1 MAAGLA
7 VSRGQGLEG
16 ISYSPPRPVGNQVSP
31 QED

>member
-16 ISYSPPRPVGNQVSP
+16 IYSPPRPVGKQVSP